1 MVSVSD
7 LPDIDDPGSVRAV
20 GEDIKDI
27 GHSTLAIVIN
37 AEDSWTAIKDAYHD
51 PQEHTVHN
59 GMDKPR
65 IAAEELKEESDSLG
79 DVLQNYASELEDFH
93 RRKDQLAGEIEAAL
107 AELDAA
113 KAMPETV
120 TEDDPANPDETRE
133 VPNKEREQA
142 ISAAEEKLARL
153 AVEVANLKRD
163 VENADSNTASAFVR
177 GSIGQHSLLKFSEG
191 LLNGRFAQGVV
202 DGLLPLLGL
211 LAMGSLSAFPPLALA
226 RNTSMA
232 FSQALTLREFFKS
245 GGLENSLRSFTEL
258 TADYAASPRGHSSIE
273 RHGKAWLQG
282 EIIEVM
288 NDPAYSLGNA
298 TTYLLPGWAGVLG
311 KTAKGANATGK
322 VLERGARSASRGT
335 AAGAAGAGVHGA
347 LSDKQRSAHGGL
359 TEENVSATEF
369 FDGQGRQEL
378 IDQAHAQGDSERAA
392 YLAGLNPDQIGDEY
406 RAMAYGGGDTDVY
419 RGFNNPFAISPH
431 EEWNGVVDYQVN
443 TGEYTGETDFPEEL
457 PDRVERA
464 RGEAPDPK
472 TTVVDYVNDGVREVR
487 VEIGQNTTIYRIKSH
502 YIEVESQVGEKFT
515 KVPRDDQNAAKAH
528 MSNVGKTP
536 GDHAGHLQAHMFGPN
551 SGIGNFRP
559 QDGNLNSGAYKNG
572 EELVMKGVEG
582 HDSVGYTET
591 DVYLTPTGR
600 PSEYDFDIE
609 LRDRASDASWLDA
622 DLDFKN
628 NANQEFYP
636 DPKKYSEE
644 WDQPDLTAGNF
655 GNVKQEG
662 MENGPVK
669 VSNPPR
675 P

>member
-7 LPDIDDPGSVRAV
+7 LPDIDDPSSVRAV
-20 GEDIKDI
+20 GEDIKNV

-37 AEDSWTAIKDAYHD
+37 AEDSWAQIRGSYHD
-51 PQEHTVHN
+51 PQEHKVYD
-59 GMDKPR
+59 GMNTPR
-65 IAAEELKEESDSLG
+65 VAAESLKEKSETLG
-79 DVLQNYASELEDFH
+79 DTLQDYADELEDFH
-93 RRKDQLAGEIEAAL
+93 RRKDQLASEIEAAL

-120 TEDDPANPDETRE
+120 TEDDPANPGETRE
-133 VPNKEREQA
+133 VPNKERESA
-142 ISAAEEKLARL
+142 IDAAESKLAKL
-153 AVEVANLKRD
+153 EVDVAMLRMD
-163 VENADSNTASAFVR
+163 VENADSNTASAFAH
-177 GSIGQHSLLKFSEG
+177 GSIGVHSVLNFNDG
-191 LLNGRFAQGVV
+191 LLNGRFALGVL
-202 DGLLPLLGL
+202 DGIRPLLGL
-211 LAMGSLSAFPPLALA
+211 VAMGSLSSLPPLALI

-258 TADYAASPRGHSSIE
+258 TADYAASPPGHSSIE
-273 RHGKAWLQG
+273 RHGKAWLKG
-282 EIIEVM
+282 EFIEVM

-298 TTYLLPGWAGVLG
+298 STYLLPGWAGVLG

-322 VLERGARSASRGT
+322 VLKRGARSASRRT

-359 TEENVSATEF
+359 TEENISATEF

-419 RGFNNPFAISPH
+419 RGFSNPFAFSPYQ
-431 EEWNGVVDYQVN
+431 EWNGVVDYQVN
-443 TGEYTGETDFPEEL
+443 TGEYTGETSFPEEL

-472 TTVVDYVNDGVREVR
+472 TTVVDYVNDDVREVR
-487 VEIGQNTTIYRIKSH
+487 VEIGQNTTIYRVRSH
-502 YIEVESQVGEKFT
+502 YIEVESQVSEKFT
-515 KVPRDDQNAAKAH
+515 KVERLDQRAGRKHIANF
-528 MSNVGKTP
+528 GKTP
-536 GDHAGHLQAHMFGPN
+536 GDDAGHLQPHALSPN
-551 SGIGNFRP
+551 SGPGNFRP
-559 QDGNLNSGAYKNG
+559 QNGDLNRGPYRNG
-572 EELVMKGVEG
+572 EETVMKGVED

-609 LRDRASDASWLDA
+609 LRDRSSDASWLEA

-628 NANQEFYP
+628 NGNQEFYP

-644 WDQPDLTAGNF
+644 WDQPDLTARNL